1 MDNGNLTTKT
11 GTLILIGG
19 AEDKLQ
25 EKFILRTVYQY
36 CGGSLARITIVPSA
50 SVSDESAA
58 EYKEIFTD
66 FGVERVEVVPLFNRR
81 DANES
86 HVVKE
91 LESSTGIFIA
101 GGDQSKI
108 AKILHGTRAFAAIQN
123 SYQKH
128 GAIIAGTSAGA
139 AAVSNPMIASG
150 PKGSIPRSGMAK
162 MASGLGLSHYL
173 LVDQH
178 FHQRDRLGRLIAGV
192 LSYPHMLGIGI
203 DEDTAAIVSPDDHLS
218 ILGRGTVTIVDACQ
232 AQCLNPST
240 TPQGSP
246 LSFSELIIHML
257 IAGELFDLNKRSVIS
272 KEKTHETFGKSS
284 LSRS

>member
-1 MDNGNLTTKT
+1 M
-11 GTLILIGG
+11 IGG

-25 EKFILRTVYQY
+25 EKFILRTVYQF
-36 CGGSLARITIVPSA
+36 CGGSRARITILPSA
-50 SVSDESAA
+50 SISDESAS

-66 FGVERVEVVPLFNRR
+66 FGVEKVEVVPLFNRK
-81 DANES
+81 DANEPNL
-86 HVVKE
+86 VKE
-91 LESSTGIFIA
+91 LESSTGIFLA
-101 GGDQSKI
+101 GGDQSKMV
-108 AKILHGTRAFAAIQN
+108 KILQGTKAYHAILN
-123 SYQKH
+123 CYQKN
-128 GAIIAGTSAGA
+128 GGVIAGTSAGA

-162 MASGLGLSHYL
+162 IASGLGLSHYL

-178 FHQRDRLGRLIAGV
+178 FHQRDRMGRLISGV

-203 DEDTAAIVSPDDHLS
+203 DEDTAAVVSSQDQLS
-218 ILGRGTVTIVDACQ
+218 VIGRGTVTIIDACQ

-246 LSFSELIIHML
+246 LAFSELIIHML
-257 IAGELFDLNKRSVIS
+257 IAGDLFDLNRRTVIS
-272 KEKTHETFGKSS
+272 KEKSHENFRKSS